1 MAGKY
6 IELVGVAGAG
16 KTATAKILVDE
27 ALRREVAISPRCVVG
42 RNLRLRVQTLFAIA
56 MIVMSVPG
64 ILSLYLLRTQCIC
77 THPTRQKNKT

>member
-16 KTATAKILVDE
+16 KTAIAKILVDE
-27 ALRREVAISPRCVVG
+27 ALRREVAISPRGVVG

-64 ILSLYLLRTQCIC
+64 ILSLYLLRVRNAYAH
-77 THPTRQKNKT
+77 THTSKK